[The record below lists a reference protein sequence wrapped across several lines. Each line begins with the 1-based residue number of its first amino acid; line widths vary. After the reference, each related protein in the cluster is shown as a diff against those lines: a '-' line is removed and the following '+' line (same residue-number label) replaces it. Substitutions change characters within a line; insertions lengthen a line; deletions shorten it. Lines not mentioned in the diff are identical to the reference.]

1 MKILFRIILLLF
13 LLIFVC
19 SFTTNS
25 LEKKRISNHLY
36 TFSIPSDWECGHPG
50 KIEDCSVP
58 IERKDSLY
66 HIYYLQWRSP
76 SWDAPFWINIK
87 SYQRLDGKLI
97 MIEEIE
103 ANIIARETLIASSNN
118 LNNFNKVEVSN
129 TANQKRFII
138 KKESIETNVKTGK
151 KTVIISEVNLLFKS
165 KDKVHHLSLY
175 VLDEQYILPEI
186 QLLINEILDSFI
198 VNE

>member
-1 MKILFRIILLLF
+1 MKISFHIILLVL

-19 SFTTNS
+19 SFTNNN
-25 LEKKRISNHLY
+25 LEKKKISNQLY
-36 TFSIPSDWECGHPG
+36 SFSIPSDWECGHPG

-76 SWDAPFWINIK
+76 SWDAPFWINIE

-97 MIEEIE
+97 TIEEIE
-103 ANIIARETLIASSNN
+103 ANIITRETLIASSNN

-138 KKESIETNVKTGK
+138 KKESIEINVRTGK
-151 KTVIISEVNLLFKS
+151 KTVIVSEVYLLYKS
-165 KDKVHHLSLY
+165 KDKVHCLRIFVH
-175 VLDEQYILPEI
+175 DEQYILPDI
-186 QLLINEILDSFI
+186 QLLVNEILDSFI
-198 VNE
+198 ANE